1 VRPSKNSG
9 RRLIAT
15 AISALALITAVP
27 AASAQLPGGMTM
39 EEARA
44 AIAAPIDVPAGETV
58 TLDIGVPV
66 SASYSGG
73 GWSVSSAG
81 TSVTVTA
88 PEEPGAQASFSASA
102 LGQSATIT
110 LVATGQAQTPPAAA
124 LPDSLS
130 APGAPS
136 AAPGTGPGAENPL
149 APGTAERSESA
160 PETPGDSA
168 GQESAPQEGAAPTSQ
183 PTPERERASEVDV
196 TDTKYLDLSAT
207 IEGRSM
213 TVSLGLGQAAD
224 LYRQFGDLDEE
235 SVSLQ
240 YLDVNGQIIEG
251 VQRDIDVASRTLTLT
266 YPEGQT
272 PDNPFILQVV
282 RDGKAVLVVR
292 LIDES
297 RQVAQ
302 PRQEGQS
309 PEGVARPTET
319 NVASMGVELPV
330 LWLSLGIIAVIAAV
344 VAAAVI
350 RRRRRR
356 P

>member
-1 VRPSKNSG
+1 
-9 RRLIAT
+9 
-15 AISALALITAVP
+15 
-27 AASAQLPGGMTM
+27 M
-39 EEARA
+39 
-44 AIAAPIDVPAGETV
+44 
-58 TLDIGVPV
+58 
-66 SASYSGG
+66 
-73 GWSVSSAG
+73 
-81 TSVTVTA
+81 
-88 PEEPGAQASFSASA
+88 
-102 LGQSATIT
+102 
-110 LVATGQAQTPPAAA
+110 
-124 LPDSLS
+124 
-130 APGAPS
+130 
-136 AAPGTGPGAENPL
+136 
-149 APGTAERSESA
+149 
-160 PETPGDSA
+160 
-168 GQESAPQEGAAPTSQ
+168 
-183 PTPERERASEVDV
+183 
-196 TDTKYLDLSAT
+196 
-207 IEGRSM
+207 
-213 TVSLGLGQAAD
+213 
-224 LYRQFGDLDEE
+224 
-235 SVSLQ
+235 SLQ